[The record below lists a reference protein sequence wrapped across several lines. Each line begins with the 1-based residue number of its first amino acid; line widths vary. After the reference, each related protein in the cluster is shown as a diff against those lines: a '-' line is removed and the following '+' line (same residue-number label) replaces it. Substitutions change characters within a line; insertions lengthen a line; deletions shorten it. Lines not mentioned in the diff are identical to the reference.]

1 MTTIDFV
8 TEHFVT
14 EYIERWIKPKI
25 LNIDRDNKVIIIDA
39 QADGIMFYDSGSF
52 LSKLL
57 DKPEEFL
64 SVLRECIL
72 NVLKAYD
79 DEIDDV
85 KVRIVNLPK
94 SCRKSI
100 PEIRKVENVNKLVC
114 FEGVVRKITSPAP
127 YVAKAVFVCTKCEHV
142 HYVRPLNGKIPKPEF
157 CSVCHAKSF
166 RRLLDQEVK
175 TNCQIIEVQEMPE
188 GLLRQPESIKVL
200 LLDDLINTV
209 YPGDKIIVNG
219 ILREAIDKNRSR
231 GEFFVE
237 AISIEFLQEDIRNLN
252 ITDEDIR
259 KIKELAKDPNIYEKL
274 AKSVAP
280 SVYGYEEIKLAIA
293 LQLFGGITRVDP
305 DGTKRRGNIH
315 VLLVGDPST
324 AKSQI
329 LRSVAR
335 VAPRAILVD
344 ATRMTKAGLTAAAT
358 RDENTG
364 RWTIEAGAVVLAD
377 GGMAIIDELEK
388 ADRKELRDLHEPLEQ
403 QTVTVN
409 KAGINAVLNARCSV
423 LASANPRRGRFDRH
437 EPIVEQIALEP
448 PLLSRFDLIFVIFD
462 EPDDCRDKEIGK
474 LLLSGSREDK
484 EPVIP
489 SDLLRKYVLYAR
501 NNVKDIRI
509 SKEAEEKLIEF
520 YVELRRLSKE
530 QGSIAIT
537 ARQLEAL
544 RRLTEASAKVRL
556 SNVATVEDAER
567 AIRLFKTFLEQ
578 IAIDPE
584 SGRIDIDYAIQGV
597 SATQRERMVV
607 IKDIIKELQDSTD
620 WGASEEAV
628 LARAE
633 ELGISKEKA
642 KEAIQKLLSNG
653 EIYSSRMGYYR
664 VFGGDK
670 VV

>member
-1 MTTIDFV
+1 MTAVD
-8 TEHFVT
+8 FVT

-25 LNIDRDNKVIIIDA
+25 LNIDSDNKVILIDA
-39 QADGIMFYDSGSF
+39 QADGIIFYDSGSF

-57 DKPEEFL
+57 KNPDEVL
-64 SVLRECIL
+64 SLLREGIL
-72 NVLKAYD
+72 NMLKAYD

-94 SCRKSI
+94 SYRKSI
-100 PEIRKVENVNKLVC
+100 PEIRDVKNVNKFVS

-157 CSVCHAKSF
+157 CPICHAKSF

-200 LLDDLINTV
+200 LFDDLINTV

-252 ITDEDIR
+252 ITDEDVR

-274 AKSVAP
+274 AKSIAP
-280 SVYGYEEIKLAIA
+280 SIYGYEDIKLAIV
-293 LQLFGGITRVDP
+293 LQLFGGVTRVEP

-315 VLLVGDPST
+315 ILLVGDPST

-358 RDENTG
+358 REENTG

-377 GGMAIIDELEK
+377 GGIAIIDELEK
-388 ADRKELRDLHEPLEQ
+388 ADKKELRDLHEPLEQ

-462 EPDDCRDKEIGK
+462 ESDDYRDKEIAK

-489 SDLLRKYVLYAR
+489 PDLLRKYILYAR
-501 NNVKDIRI
+501 NNVKDIQI
-509 SKEAEEKLIEF
+509 SKEAEEKIIEF
-520 YVELRRLSKE
+520 YVELRKLSKE

-556 SNVATVEDAER
+556 SNVATKEDAER
-567 AIRLFKTFLEQ
+567 AIRLFKISLEQ

-584 SGRIDIDYAIQGV
+584 SGRIDIDYAITGV

-607 IKDIIKELQDSTD
+607 IKDIIKELQDSTN

-642 KEAIQKLLSNG
+642 KEAIEKLKQSG
-653 EIYSSRMGYYR
+653 EVYSPRTGYYR
-664 VFGGDK
+664 VFGGE
-670 VV
+670 